1 MPGEHRWY
9 SAKKRPIR
17 STAVAVSLLSVTT
30 TSAVHAAETTQNE
43 NYNISSDEVN
53 DAVDN
58 LAVKNLAN
66 LVLPGVGCAS
76 VAWWGLNMVGM
87 NSIKKFLKWIFG
99 LLLIN
104 FAGLILIT
112 LYSAYYSFGT
122 MIFGVHTEAAIK
134 DFWNTEFITAVPFII
149 GVNLLAISTALFRM
163 YKNKKKKTLS

>member
-1 MPGEHRWY
+1 
-9 SAKKRPIR
+9 
-17 STAVAVSLLSVTT
+17 
-30 TSAVHAAETTQNE
+30 
-43 NYNISSDEVN
+43 
-53 DAVDN
+53 
-58 LAVKNLAN
+58 
-66 LVLPGVGCAS
+66 
-76 VAWWGLNMVGM
+76 MVGM

-149 GVNLLAISTALFRM
+149 GVIYSQLALHFFECIRIRRKKLLVSLINWCKSYFERYTHWI
-163 YKNKKKKTLS
+163 